1 MTKKQILSLSS
12 RQCDENFRMTLTE
25 EQSGV
30 LTPVRDLCPG
40 LYYDVL
46 ITDTNDDF
54 VDYFII
60 FISEDGEAFKEMG
73 YC

>member
-1 MTKKQILSLSS
+1 MTKQQILALSS
-12 RQCDENFRMTLTE
+12 RQCDENFIMTLTE

-30 LTPVRDLCPG
+30 LTPVSDLETG

-46 ITDTNDDF
+46 ITNTNDDYIDF
-54 VDYFII
+54 FII
-60 FISEDGEAFKEMG
+60 FIDEDGSPYKEMG

>member
-1 MTKKQILSLSS
+1 
-12 RQCDENFRMTLTE
+12 QCDDDFRMTLTE

-30 LTPVRDLCPG
+30 LTPVRDLSPG

-46 ITDTNDDF
+46 ITNTNDEY

-60 FISEDGEAFKEMG
+60 FIDEDGSPSKEMG